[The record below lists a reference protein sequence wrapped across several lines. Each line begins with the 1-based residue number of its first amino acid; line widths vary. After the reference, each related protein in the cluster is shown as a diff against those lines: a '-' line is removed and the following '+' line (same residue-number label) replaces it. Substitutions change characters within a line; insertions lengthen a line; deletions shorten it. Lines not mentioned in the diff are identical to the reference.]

1 MVLAGTAQARKRA
14 PSSAV
19 NTATATRVDWEMEV
33 RTNIFSMGLRRDWTE
48 LAHRLLVFVCVV
60 LLKSK
65 MRICLPVQCEM

>member
-1 MVLAGTAQARKRA
+1 MGLAVTAQARKRA
-14 PSSAV
+14 PRSTV
-19 NTATATRVDWEMEV
+19 NTAIATRVDWEMEV